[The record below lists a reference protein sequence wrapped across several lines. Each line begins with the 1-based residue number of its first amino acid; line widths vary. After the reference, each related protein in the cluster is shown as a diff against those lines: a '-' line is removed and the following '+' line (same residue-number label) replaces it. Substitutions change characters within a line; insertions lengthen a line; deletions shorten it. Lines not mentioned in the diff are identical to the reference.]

1 MLLLALS
8 MALTAAQQT
17 QHDQTEST
25 IYQRLHTDEE
35 AIAEL
40 WRPSAKLLAD
50 SREAK
55 KCYVRFHL
63 YQGSGYS
70 AELMKVDADLGNLDV
85 KRAEGR

>member
-1 MLLLALS
+1 MLVLALS
-8 MALTAAQQT
+8 VALTAAQQA

-40 WRPSAKLLAD
+40 WKPSAKLLAD
-50 SREAK
+50 YREAK

-63 YQGSGYS
+63 NQGSDCS
-70 AELMKVDADLGNLDV
+70 AELMKVDADLGNVDV